1 MQLVNVVFDSSD
13 ILSVLKILFL
23 MLYSNCCSLEM
34 LKLECPKL
42 TSLFLQVSILHLRAL
57 SIFLAMSFEDILM
70 DTHFRF
76 CTSCYLHFH

>member
-1 MQLVNVVFDSSD
+1 
-13 ILSVLKILFL
+13 

-34 LKLECPKL
+34 LKLECPRL
-42 TSLFLQVSILHLRAL
+42 TSLFLQVSILHLMFEAL

-76 CTSCYLHFH
+76 YTYCFIQFH